1 MSKIEITGSAVFSPC
16 GKYRYLLRRH
26 IPCILRHV
34 KPVLFI
40 LINPSVANSVKP
52 DPTITRLVGYCQSW
66 FATDLSVCNLFSYIT
81 PYPKELAKLDEQT
94 AIGPDNDKMLL
105 EQILYHSKIGT
116 IICAWGNNSFSV
128 KRAKVVKQTILDN
141 APGNLYYLKL
151 NSSGTPAHPLY
162 LKKDLHPTRWE

>member
-1 MSKIEITGSAVFSPC
+1 MTQVPITGSAVFSPC
-16 GKYRYLLRRH
+16 GKYRLLLTRH

-40 LINPSVANSVKP
+40 MNNPSVATDDLP

-66 FATDLSVCNLFSYIT
+66 FATDLSVVNLFSYIT

-105 EQILYHSKIGT
+105 EQILYHSKVGT
-116 IICAWGNNSFSV
+116 IIAAWGNNSFSV
-128 KRAKVVKQTILDN
+128 KRAKVVKQMILD
-141 APGNLYYLKL
+141 K
-151 NSSGTPAHPLY
+151 
-162 LKKDLHPTRWE
+162 